1 MYKNGKKTF
10 IKFRDIV
17 NQKEKSHQHK
27 GLVSVKN
34 IDINKVVVSNKVS
47 FSKKWFKYFTGYK
60 DAKKLDPYA

>member
-10 IKFRDIV
+10 IKFGDIGI
-17 NQKEKSHQHK
+17 QKEKFHQHK

-34 IDINKVVVSNKVS
+34 IDINKIVVSNKVS
-47 FSKKWFKYFTGYK
+47 FSEKWFKYFIGYK